1 MNSAVTAVVIST
13 IVVLVVILGLRAY
26 TGIWPGAKII
36 QQKPVAEDKPTPDT
50 LTEPGIVKFMF
61 FFASWCPHCKDA
73 EPEVASLKQLVD
85 TNNYTYGG
93 HRVIFENVNAYA
105 DKGKAALYKIKAY
118 PTIKIETAEKMYEMT
133 GKPTVANFRAFM
145 VAALGPEK
153 SG

>member
-1 MNSAVTAVVIST
+1 MSSIVTAVIVST
-13 IVVLVVILGLRAY
+13 LVVLITILGLRAY

-36 QQKPVAEDKPTPDT
+36 QQKPVAQDKPTADT
-50 LTEPGIVKFMF
+50 PIEPGIVKFMF

-73 EPEVASLKQLVD
+73 EPEVASFKQLIE

-105 DKGKAALYKIKAY
+105 DKGKAALYKITAY
-118 PTIKIETAEKMYEMT
+118 PTIKVETADKMYEMS
-133 GKPTVANFRAFM
+133 GKPTVANFRAFL

-153 SG
+153 TG